1 MELDACK
8 WWAGTGKEAGHV
20 TNGKQKKM
28 KRTRLHVCS
37 GPWSNKFQR
46 EARVASVDSLV
57 CLSTDA
63 SVHRWPS
70 AWDRNPFNITFSG
83 FLKKIKVPFSWTC
96 LVQIY
101 SLLLFHPSWFS
112 RRMFT
117 GGCAASAN
125 FRESI
130 NKIESELA
138 VWLVDNWARNWEK
151 IKGQNG
157 GLESDVDGRC
167 VEFGSCRRRNERNWP
182 AKWSSCCWHQWK
194 R

>member
-20 TNGKQKKM
+20 TNGKQKKNM

-101 SLLLFHPSWFS
+101 SLLLFHPS
-112 RRMFT
+112 
-117 GGCAASAN
+117 
-125 FRESI
+125 
-130 NKIESELA
+130 
-138 VWLVDNWARNWEK
+138 
-151 IKGQNG
+151 
-157 GLESDVDGRC
+157 
-167 VEFGSCRRRNERNWP
+167 
-182 AKWSSCCWHQWK
+182 
-194 R
+194 

>member
-1 MELDACK
+1 ME
-8 WWAGTGKEAGHV
+8 
-20 TNGKQKKM
+20 NKKKNM

-83 FLKKIKVPFSWTC
+83 LKKKKLKCRFLG
-96 LVQIY
+96 LVWSKYIHCFCFTQVE
-101 SLLLFHPSWFS
+101 FS

-138 VWLVDNWARNWEK
+138 V
-151 IKGQNG
+151 
-157 GLESDVDGRC
+157 
-167 VEFGSCRRRNERNWP
+167 
-182 AKWSSCCWHQWK
+182 
-194 R
+194 